1 MSTTSSKLRN
11 KKSVSAAKKDR
22 AAPSFSSDAGAPAL
36 GKMSDATYRLLG
48 GAILIVSAFLRL
60 FYLTL
65 VPLHHDE
72 GVNGNFLVTL
82 VRDGKYIYDP
92 QNYHGPTLYF
102 FSSLIPWLARFF
114 GGVQARDAYGLTT
127 FNIRLVTALFGIAT
141 IWLVLMLRK
150 RLGSIGALSAAVLIR
165 ISPGAIYLSRYFIH
179 ETLFVFFMLGI
190 VVAALRYYDTA
201 NSVYMIL
208 AAISAG
214 LMFATKETWIINGP
228 LLLIA
233 LATTQLYFVV
243 RKKLG
248 DENSVEEAS
257 PPEIA
262 SQSSLVA
269 NVTLMAFAMFMA
281 LTILF
286 VASFNQYKNSIW
298 IWISVVCLIGATLY
312 FVLQPRRSDPGA
324 NAELQT
330 DSALARFGG
339 AVPLTTV
346 VLVAFA
352 VFILVNVL
360 FYSSFFTNYPKGV
373 SDALKTLNLWRQR
386 THEHEHP
393 FLQYF
398 EWLRQIESPLLLL
411 GAAGAVVAVWRA
423 DNRFAV
429 FSALW
434 AFGLLLA
441 YSLVGYKTPWI
452 SLNFVVPLALIS
464 GYALKKLWEGRDEPW
479 LPLLLI
485 GGAIALLVFRHLL
498 SPRYGDNGEVVGVAW
513 DFDFSHNGI
522 YIAGVILLALYA
534 GFVLYSRQQ
543 GKLSPHFITA
553 LILALTLGSYQL
565 YQLNFVHYDDDQLP
579 YVYAHTK
586 RQMLTM
592 IDRVEIIA
600 QKNGTGTDTGVAIVS
615 PYFWPLPWYFRNYK
629 KVVYSQQI
637 VPTNEPII
645 IGSKA
650 QEEQLQAEYS
660 NRYDVINSGED
671 EGAYPLRPGV
681 DLLLLVRRDLKR

>member
-1 MSTTSSKLRN
+1 MSTISSKSN
-11 KKSVSAAKKDR
+11 KKSAPGAKKDR
-22 AAPSFSSDAGAPAL
+22 GAPRFSGNPAAL
-36 GKMSDATYRLLG
+36 VAGDISDSNYRLLG
-48 GAILIVSAFLRL
+48 GAILLVGAFLRL

-82 VRDGKYIYDP
+82 VRDGKYVYDP
-92 QNYHGPTLYF
+92 NNYHGPTLYF

-141 IWLVLMLRK
+141 IWLALMLRK
-150 RLGSIGALSAAVLIR
+150 RLGSIGALSAALMIG

-214 LMFATKETWIINGP
+214 LMVATKETWIINGP
-228 LLLIA
+228 VLLIA
-233 LATTQLYFVV
+233 LAMTQLYFLL
-243 RKKLG
+243 RKKL
-248 DENSVEEAS
+248 ENGNSFAEAWPEESS
-257 PPEIA
+257 P
-262 SQSSLVA
+262 SSLMA
-269 NVTLMAFAMFMA
+269 NVTLIAFAMFIA

-286 VASFNQYKNSIW
+286 VASFNEYKNSIW
-298 IWISVVCLIGATLY
+298 IWIGVVCLIGATLY
-312 FVLQPRRSDPGA
+312 FVLQPRRGDADSK
-324 NAELQT
+324 AELPE

-346 VLVAFA
+346 ALVAFA

-373 SDALKTLNLWRQR
+373 SDALKTLSLWRQR

-411 GAAGAVVAVWRA
+411 GGAGTLVAVWRA
-423 DNRFAV
+423 DNRLAL
-429 FSALW
+429 FSGLW

-452 SLNFVVPLALIS
+452 CLNFVVPLTLIS
-464 GYALKKLWEGRDEPW
+464 GYAIEQLYRRREEPW
-479 LPLLLI
+479 FPLVLI
-485 GGAIALLVFRHLL
+485 GGAIALLVFRHMVL
-498 SPRYGDNGEVVGVAW
+498 PRYGDDGQVVGVTW
-513 DFDFSHNGI
+513 DFDFTRNVI
-522 YIAGVILLALYA
+522 YIVGVLILALYA
-534 GFVLYSRQQ
+534 GYVMYARSNEF
-543 GKLSPHFITA
+543 KISPHFMAA
-553 LILALTLGSYQL
+553 LMVVAGLTSYQL

-586 RQMLTM
+586 REMLTM
-592 IDRVEIIA
+592 IDKIESIA

-615 PYFWPLPWYFRNYK
+615 PDYWPLPWYFRNYK
-629 KVVYSQQI
+629 KVGYYQQI
-637 VPTNEPII
+637 VPTNEPVII
-645 IGSKA
+645 ASKA
-650 QEEQLQAEYS
+650 QEDQLTQYS
-660 NRYDVINSGED
+660 DRYDVIDSGAN

-681 DLLLLVRRDLKR
+681 DLLLLVRRDVKR

>member
-1 MSTTSSKLRN
+1 MI
-11 KKSVSAAKKDR
+11 
-22 AAPSFSSDAGAPAL
+22 AGA
-36 GKMSDATYRLLG
+36 
-48 GAILIVSAFLRL
+48 ILRL

-82 VRDGKYIYDP
+82 VRDGKYVYDP

-141 IWLVLMLRK
+141 IWLALMLRK
-150 RLGSIGALSAAVLIR
+150 RLGSIGALSAAVLIG

-179 ETLFVFFMLGI
+179 ETLFVFFTLGI
-190 VVAALRYYDTA
+190 VVAALKYYDTA

-214 LMFATKETWIINGP
+214 LMVATKETWVINGP
-228 LLLIA
+228 VLLIA
-233 LATTQLYFVV
+233 FATTQLYFVA
-243 RKKLG
+243 RKKLSKG
-248 DENSVEEAS
+248 NSFEETS
-257 PPEIA
+257 PRKTSP
-262 SQSSLVA
+262 QSSLAA
-269 NVTLMAFAMFMA
+269 NVTLTAFAMFMA

-286 VASFNQYKNSIW
+286 VASFNEYKNSIW

-312 FVLQPRRSDPGA
+312 FVLQPRRADAGSQPS
-324 NAELQT
+324 EIPT
-330 DSALARFGG
+330 DSVLARFGG
-339 AVPLTTV
+339 PIPLATV
-346 VLVAFA
+346 ALVALA
-352 VFILVNVL
+352 IFILVNVL

-393 FLQYF
+393 WYQYTY
-398 EWLRQIESPLLLL
+398 WLLWEEGILVVLSAL
-411 GAAGAVVAVWRA
+411 GALIALWRA
-423 DNRFAV
+423 NSRLALFL
-429 FSALW
+429 ALW
-434 AFGLLLA
+434 SFGLLAA

-452 SLNFVVPLALIS
+452 SLNFVVPM
-464 GYALKKLWEGRDEPW
+464 
-479 LPLLLI
+479 
-485 GGAIALLVFRHLL
+485 
-498 SPRYGDNGEVVGVAW
+498 
-513 DFDFSHNGI
+513 
-522 YIAGVILLALYA
+522 
-534 GFVLYSRQQ
+534 
-543 GKLSPHFITA
+543 
-553 LILALTLGSYQL
+553 ALTAGYTLQFAYDKLREYHAAALAPVLAAVIIAFCGYQL

-586 RQMLTM
+586 REMLTM
-592 IDRVEIIA
+592 IDRIESIA

-615 PYFWPLPWYFRNYK
+615 PDYWPLPWYFRNYK
-629 KVVYSQQI
+629 KVGYYQQI

-650 QEEQLQAEYS
+650 QEEQLTAQYS
-660 NRYDVINSGED
+660 DRYDVIPSDAD

-681 DLLLLVRRDLKR
+681 DLLLLVRRDVKR

>member
-1 MSTTSSKLRN
+1 MSTISSKSRN
-11 KKSVSAAKKDR
+11 RKSVAASQKDR
-22 AAPSFSSDAGAPAL
+22 AARFSNDVLVAGD
-36 GKMSDATYRLLG
+36 MSDSTYRLLG
-48 GAILIVSAFLRL
+48 CAILIAGAILRL

-82 VRDGKYIYDP
+82 VREGKYVYDP

-141 IWLVLMLRK
+141 IWLALMLRK
-150 RLGSIGALSAAVLIR
+150 RLGSIGALSAAVLIG

-179 ETLFVFFMLGI
+179 ETLFVFFTLGI
-190 VVAALRYYDTA
+190 VVAALKYYDTA

-214 LMFATKETWIINGP
+214 LMVATKETWIINGP
-228 LLLIA
+228 VLLIA
-233 LATTQLYFVV
+233 LATTQLYFLA

-248 DENSVEEAS
+248 NRDSDEQMSPQEMS
-257 PPEIA
+257 PPRSWIA
-262 SQSSLVA
+262 
-269 NVTLMAFAMFMA
+269 NITLIAFAMFIA

-286 VASFNQYKNSIW
+286 VASFNEYKNSIW
-298 IWISVVCLIGATLY
+298 IWIGVVCLIGATLY
-312 FVLQPRRSDPGA
+312 FVLLPGRSDAGSPPS
-324 NAELQT
+324 ELAT
-330 DSALARFGG
+330 DSVFARFGG
-339 AVPLTTV
+339 PIPLATV
-346 VLVAFA
+346 VLVALA
-352 VFILVNVL
+352 IFILVNVL

-393 FLQYF
+393 WFQYAY
-398 EWLRQIESPLLLL
+398 WLMWEEGILVVLSGL
-411 GAAGAVVAVWRA
+411 GALIALWRA
-423 DNRFAV
+423 NSRLALFL
-429 FSALW
+429 ALW
-434 AFGLLLA
+434 SFGLLAA

-452 SLNFVVPLALIS
+452 SLNFVVPM
-464 GYALKKLWEGRDEPW
+464 
-479 LPLLLI
+479 
-485 GGAIALLVFRHLL
+485 
-498 SPRYGDNGEVVGVAW
+498 
-513 DFDFSHNGI
+513 
-522 YIAGVILLALYA
+522 
-534 GFVLYSRQQ
+534 
-543 GKLSPHFITA
+543 
-553 LILALTLGSYQL
+553 ALTAGYTLQFAYDKLREFHAVALAPVMAVVIITVCGYQL

-592 IDRVEIIA
+592 IDRIESIA

-615 PYFWPLPWYFRNYK
+615 PDYWPLPWYFRNYK
-629 KVVYSQQI
+629 KVGYYQQI
-637 VPTNEPII
+637 VPTNEAII
-645 IGSKA
+645 IASKA
-650 QEEQLQAEYS
+650 QEDQLTQYS
-660 NRYDVINSGED
+660 DRYDVIDSGAD

-681 DLLLLVRRDLKR
+681 DLLLLVRRDVKR